1 MTDDTMQKNEK
12 PQEAEEKSENG
23 DYLIK
28 DDVKQPVESQEKK
41 KSSFD

>member
-28 DDVKQPVESQEKK
+28 DDVKQPLESQEKK